1 MVHDLNHDKERLF
14 EHIKYLVVLYVI
26 LVVSGIVVII
36 IHQQDDMFLEEKSN
50 EFAWKFFV
58 FTQLNVRIVD
68 DKHRDKHNMLLQVV

>member
-1 MVHDLNHDKERLF
+1 MVHDLNHDKEQLF
-14 EHIKYLVVLYVI
+14 EHIKYLLVLYVI
-26 LVVSGIVVII
+26 LVVFGIIVII
-36 IHQQDDMFLEEKSN
+36 IHQQDDMFLEKKSN